1 MAADR
6 EPVPGTM
13 AEPIPAQP
21 EGPGLVA
28 PNDPAGS
35 AAPAA
40 PPAPGQQAATSPAPS
55 GQAAQPDHILQRTRL
70 SGVWAA
76 VGCFTVI
83 LVLLLI
89 FIVQNSRT
97 VDVSYL
103 GAHGHLSLGVA
114 MLFAAACGA
123 LLVTFAGM
131 ARILQLRATARKHRR
146 ADRKAARRGP
156 AA

>member
-1 MAADR
+1 MTADR
-6 EPVPGTM
+6 EQVPATM
-13 AEPIPAQP
+13 AEPIPDQREAPGQAP
-21 EGPGLVA
+21 GPTA
-28 PNDPAGS
+28 PIDPTGG
-35 AAPAA
+35 AA
-40 PPAPGQQAATSPAPS
+40 PPPRPAP
-55 GQAAQPDHILQRTRL
+55 ARQPDHELQRTRL
-70 SGVWAA
+70 SGVWVA

-89 FIVQNSRT
+89 FILQNSRT

-103 GAHGHLSLGVA
+103 GAHGHLPLGVA
-114 MLFAAACGA
+114 MLLAAACGA

-146 ADRKAARRGP
+146 ADRKAAKRRP

>member
-1 MAADR
+1 MTTDR
-6 EPVPGTM
+6 EPVPGAA
-13 AEPIPAQP
+13 AEPVPDQREDLSP
-21 EGPGLVA
+21 TA
-28 PNDPAGS
+28 PIDPTGD
-35 AAPAA
+35 AA
-40 PPAPGQQAATSPAPS
+40 PPTAPGPP
-55 GQAAQPDHILQRTRL
+55 PDHALPRTRL

-83 LVLLLI
+83 LILLLI
-89 FIVQNSRT
+89 FILQNSRT

-114 MLFAAACGA
+114 MLLAACCGA

-146 ADRKAARRGP
+146 ADRKAAKHAP

>member
-13 AEPIPAQP
+13 ADPIPDQP
-21 EGPGLVA
+21 GDPSLTA
-28 PNDPAGS
+28 PNDPAQQPGR
-35 AAPAA
+35 AQR
-40 PPAPGQQAATSPAPS
+40 PAPGQAVPKPATP
-55 GQAAQPDHILQRTRL
+55 GQPLPPDHALQRTRL

-89 FIVQNSRT
+89 FILQNSRT

-103 GAHGHLSLGVA
+103 GAHGHLPLGVA
-114 MLFAAACGA
+114 MLLAAACGA

-146 ADRKAARRGP
+146 ADRKRARRAP

>member
-1 MAADR
+1 MTTDR

-13 AEPIPAQP
+13 AEPIPDQR
-21 EGPGLVA
+21 E
-28 PNDPAGS
+28 DPSPTASVDPTG
-35 AAPAA
+35 AAVPPM
-40 PPAPGQQAATSPAPS
+40 PPAQAR
-55 GQAAQPDHILQRTRL
+55 QPDHVLPRTRL

-89 FIVQNSRT
+89 FILQNSRT

-114 MLFAAACGA
+114 MLLAACCGA

-156 AA
+156 GA